1 MTTATS
7 RRAAKNRY
15 VFIGKTT
22 TLHVHHDA
30 FLYLS
35 LPSLHDFD
43 VRKCQIS
50 RFVGDVTKTKRQ
62 KIQYR
67 YSFLEFT
74 IKRNCQHFTNG
85 TSWYKAR

>member
-1 MTTATS
+1 MTTGTS

-30 FLYLS
+30 FLYIS
-35 LPSLHDFD
+35 LPSPHDYD
-43 VRKCQIS
+43 VRKCLIS

-62 KIQYR
+62 KPSFSSPEFR

-74 IKRNCQHFTNG
+74 IRKNCQHFTN
-85 TSWYKAR
+85 